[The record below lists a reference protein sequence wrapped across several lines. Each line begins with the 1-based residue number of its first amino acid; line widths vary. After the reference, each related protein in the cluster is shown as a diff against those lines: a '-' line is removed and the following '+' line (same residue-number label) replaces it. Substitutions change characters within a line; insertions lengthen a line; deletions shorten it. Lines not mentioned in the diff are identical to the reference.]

1 MAMQEYQVRAQLRV
15 RKSSY
20 FKDGDFTDGWLIE
33 LRVASDPGWT
43 VLSFRDRCG
52 EVLTWYDS
60 EQSAKAKIDEIKDAI
75 NAHNDSM
82 PTASHQTA
90 GE

>member
-1 MAMQEYQVRAQLRV
+1 MARQEYRVHAQLRV

-20 FKDGDFTDGWLIE
+20 SKDGNFTDGWLIE

-43 VLSFRDRCG
+43 VLSFHDRFG

-60 EQSAKAKIDEIKDAI
+60 EQFAKAKVDEIEDAI
-75 NAHNDSM
+75 NAHNDSI
-82 PTASHQTA
+82 PNA
-90 GE
+90 